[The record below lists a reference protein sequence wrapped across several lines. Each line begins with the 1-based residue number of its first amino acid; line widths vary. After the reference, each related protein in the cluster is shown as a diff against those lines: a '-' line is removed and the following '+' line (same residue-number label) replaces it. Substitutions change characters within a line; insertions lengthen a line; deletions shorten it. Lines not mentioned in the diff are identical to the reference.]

1 MFFLNKVLEGI
12 NMSKMRIL
20 LFFFCFLFLV
30 HGLNAQAKKP
40 EAMAGISQA
49 YYSMFDADN
58 PYATKDMLDHI
69 RRERFDLILPRVMR
83 EKKIDMWIHVIR
95 PWTWSGN
102 EFRRLEGSGQNYRSI
117 DSTDPLRYEFGS
129 NAGVFIF
136 TDRGENRIERVVF
149 EGEVEDAGAYD
160 IVRGQ
165 SKFINQ
171 ENYEILDYVAENQ
184 GQALES
190 ELDYRFLGLG
200 EFVTERNPKRIGVNY
215 SEKLSLAEGS
225 ETYTLAL
232 TDGISYADHLQLTK
246 ALGDEYAERMVSA
259 EYLILDYL
267 TRRVMSEIVLF
278 GGSGIQREARTF
290 DKIVP
295 GVTTLQD
302 VHGDWFCTRDAGHD
316 ERAMRDYPLQ
326 SGDLIQRG
334 TTPYYVPR
342 EGEIEQ
348 PPQIQKVW
356 VDVLKVRE
364 ILRKNIKVGPTAGET
379 LELLIRKFEEEGFVY
394 IDRDTYDINLD
405 PEKTQVHLDMHAMGK
420 GVLAPR
426 ISPMGPKWHWDTK
439 IPLFH
444 TFAVEYMV
452 HMPVPEWGK
461 GKHIYICI
469 HDSAVVTGRGMEYS
483 SPPVNEVRIIK

>member
-1 MFFLNKVLEGI
+1 
-12 NMSKMRIL
+12 MSKVRIFL
-20 LFFFCFLFLV
+20 IFFCLLFLV
-30 HGLNAQAKKP
+30 QGFYSQTKKS
-40 EAMAGISQA
+40 EAMVGISRA
-49 YYSMFDADN
+49 YYSMFDAHN

-117 DSTDPLRYEFGS
+117 GSTDPLRYEFGS

-136 TDRGENRIERVVF
+136 TDRGGDRIERVVF

-171 ENYEILDYVAENQ
+171 ENYEIMDYVAENQ
-184 GQALES
+184 GKALES
-190 ELDYRFLGLG
+190 ELDYRFMGLG
-200 EFVTERNPKRIGVNY
+200 EFVAERNPQRIAVNY
-215 SEKLSLAEGS
+215 SERLSLAEGS

-246 ALGDEYAERMVSA
+246 TLGDEYAKRMVSA

-278 GGSGIQREARTF
+278 GGSGIERKARKF

-295 GVTTLQD
+295 GVTTLRD
-302 VHGDWFCTRDAGHD
+302 VRGGWFCTRDAGHD

-326 SGDLIQRG
+326 RGDMFQSGWG
-334 TTPYYVPR
+334 PTPYYLPR
-342 EGEIEQ
+342 EGETDL
-348 PPQIQKVW
+348 PPVIKKIW
-356 VDVLKVRE
+356 EEVLKVRG
-364 ILRKNIKVGPTAGET
+364 ILAENIEVGPTAGET
-379 LELLIRKFEEEGFVY
+379 LELLIRKLEEAEFVY
-394 IDRDTYDINLD
+394 IDRDTFDINLD
-405 PEKTQVHLDMHAMGK
+405 PKKTQVHLDMHAMGK

-483 SPPVNEVRIIK
+483 SPPVNEIRIIK

>member
-1 MFFLNKVLEGI
+1 
-12 NMSKMRIL
+12 MSKVRIFL
-20 LFFFCFLFLV
+20 IFFCLLFLV
-30 HGLNAQAKKP
+30 QGLYSQTKKS
-40 EAMAGISQA
+40 EAMVGISRA
-49 YYSMFDADN
+49 YYSMFDAHN

-117 DSTDPLRYEFGS
+117 GSTDPLRYEFGS

-136 TDRGENRIERVVF
+136 TDRGGDRIERVVF

-171 ENYEILDYVAENQ
+171 ENYEIMDYVAENQ
-184 GQALES
+184 GKALES
-190 ELDYRFLGLG
+190 ELDYRFMGLG
-200 EFVTERNPKRIGVNY
+200 EFVAERNPQRIAVNY
-215 SEKLSLAEGS
+215 SERLSLAEGS

-246 ALGDEYAERMVSA
+246 TLGDEYAKRMVSA

-278 GGSGIQREARTF
+278 GGSGIERKARKF

-295 GVTTLQD
+295 GVTTLRD
-302 VHGDWFCTRDAGHD
+302 VRGGWFCTRDAGHD

-326 SGDLIQRG
+326 RGDMFQSGWG
-334 TTPYYVPR
+334 PTPYYLPR
-342 EGEIEQ
+342 EGETDL
-348 PPQIQKVW
+348 PPVIKKIW
-356 VDVLKVRE
+356 EEVLKIRG
-364 ILRKNIKVGPTAGET
+364 ILRENIEVGPTAGET
-379 LELLIRKFEEEGFVY
+379 LELLIRKLEEAEFVY
-394 IDRDTYDINLD
+394 IDRDTFDINLD
-405 PEKTQVHLDMHAMGK
+405 PKKTQVHLDMHAMGK

-483 SPPVNEVRIIK
+483 SPPVNEIRIIK

>member
-1 MFFLNKVLEGI
+1 MIKV
-12 NMSKMRIL
+12 RV
-20 LFFFCFLFLV
+20 FLFVLCLFLFV
-30 HGLNAQAKKP
+30 QGANAQTEQQ
-40 EAMAGISQA
+40 EAMVGISQA
-49 YYSMFDADN
+49 YYSMFDVDN
-58 PYATKDMLDHI
+58 PYATKAMLDHI

-102 EFRRLEGSGQNYRSI
+102 EFRRLEGSDLNYRSI
-117 DSTDPLRYEFGS
+117 DSSDPLRYEFGS

-136 TDRGENRIERVVF
+136 TDRGGDRIERVVF
-149 EGEVEDAGAYD
+149 AGEVEDAGAYD

-171 ENYEILDYVAENQ
+171 ENYEILDYVTENS
-184 GQALES
+184 GIALDS
-190 ELDYRFLGLG
+190 ELDYRFMGLG
-200 EFVTERNPKRIGVNY
+200 EFVAERAPKRIAVNY
-215 SEKLSLAEGS
+215 SEKMPLAEGS

-232 TDGISYADHLQLTK
+232 TDGISYADHLQLSK
-246 ALGDEYAERMVSA
+246 ALGDKYAERMVSA

-278 GGSGIQREARTF
+278 AGPGFHQEEREFRKIIPGATTLREA
-290 DKIVP
+290 
-295 GVTTLQD
+295 G
-302 VHGDWFCTRDAGHD
+302 GDWFCTRDAGHD
-316 ERAMRDYPLQ
+316 ERAMWDFPLQ
-326 SGDLIQRG
+326 RGDLFQRD
-334 TTPYYVPR
+334 TVPHYFPR
-342 EGEIEQ
+342 EGETE
-348 PPQIQKVW
+348 PPPEVKKVW
-356 VDVLKVRE
+356 EEVIKVRE
-364 ILRKNIKVGPTAGET
+364 VLRNNLRAGPTAGEM
-379 LELLIRKFEEEGFVY
+379 LEILIQQLEAEGFVY

-452 HMPVPEWGK
+452 HM
-461 GKHIYICI
+461 
-469 HDSAVVTGRGMEYS
+469 
-483 SPPVNEVRIIK
+483 

>member
-1 MFFLNKVLEGI
+1 
-12 NMSKMRIL
+12 MSKVRIFL
-20 LFFFCFLFLV
+20 IFFCLLFLV
-30 HGLNAQAKKP
+30 QGFYSQTKKS
-40 EAMAGISQA
+40 EAMVGISRA
-49 YYSMFDADN
+49 YYSMFDAHN

-117 DSTDPLRYEFGS
+117 GSTDPLRYEFGS

-136 TDRGENRIERVVF
+136 TDRGGDRIERVVF

-171 ENYEILDYVAENQ
+171 ENYEIMDYVAENQ
-184 GQALES
+184 GKALES
-190 ELDYRFLGLG
+190 ELDYRFMGLG
-200 EFVTERNPKRIGVNY
+200 EFVAERNPQRIAVNY
-215 SEKLSLAEGS
+215 SERLSLAEGS

-246 ALGDEYAERMVSA
+246 TLGDEYAKRMVSA

-278 GGSGIQREARTF
+278 GGSGIERKARKF

-295 GVTTLQD
+295 GVTTLRD
-302 VHGDWFCTRDAGHD
+302 VRGGWFCTRDAGHD

-326 SGDLIQRG
+326 RGDMFQSGWG
-334 TTPYYVPR
+334 PTPYYLPR
-342 EGEIEQ
+342 EGETDL
-348 PPQIQKVW
+348 PPVIKKIW
-356 VDVLKVRE
+356 EEVLKVRG
-364 ILRKNIKVGPTAGET
+364 ILRENIEVGPTAGET
-379 LELLIRKFEEEGFVY
+379 LELLIRKLEEAEFVY
-394 IDRDTYDINLD
+394 IDRDTFDINLD
-405 PEKTQVHLDMHAMGK
+405 PKKTQVHLDMHAMGK

-483 SPPVNEVRIIK
+483 SPPVNEIRIIK

>member
-1 MFFLNKVLEGI
+1 
-12 NMSKMRIL
+12 MSKVRIFL
-20 LFFFCFLFLV
+20 VFFCLLFLV
-30 HGLNAQAKKP
+30 QGFYSQTKKS
-40 EAMAGISQA
+40 EAMVGISRA
-49 YYSMFDADN
+49 YYSMFDAHN

-117 DSTDPLRYEFGS
+117 GSTDPLRYEFGS

-136 TDRGENRIERVVF
+136 TDRGGDRIERVVF

-171 ENYEILDYVAENQ
+171 ENYEIMDYVAENQ
-184 GQALES
+184 GKALES
-190 ELDYRFLGLG
+190 ELDYRFMGLG
-200 EFVTERNPKRIGVNY
+200 EFVAERNPQRIAVNY
-215 SEKLSLAEGS
+215 SERLSLAEGS

-246 ALGDEYAERMVSA
+246 TLGDEYAKRMVSA

-278 GGSGIQREARTF
+278 GGSGIERKARKF

-295 GVTTLQD
+295 GVTTLRD
-302 VHGDWFCTRDAGHD
+302 VRGGWFCTRDAGHD

-326 SGDLIQRG
+326 RGDMFQSGWG
-334 TTPYYVPR
+334 PTPYYLPR
-342 EGEIEQ
+342 EGETDL
-348 PPQIQKVW
+348 PPVIKKIW
-356 VDVLKVRE
+356 EEVLKIRG
-364 ILRKNIKVGPTAGET
+364 ILRENIEVGPTAGET
-379 LELLIRKFEEEGFVY
+379 LELLIRKLEEAEFVY
-394 IDRDTYDINLD
+394 IDRDTFDINLD
-405 PEKTQVHLDMHAMGK
+405 PKKTQVHLDMHAMGK

-483 SPPVNEVRIIK
+483 SPPVNEIRIIK

>member
-1 MFFLNKVLEGI
+1 
-12 NMSKMRIL
+12 MSKVRIFL
-20 LFFFCFLFLV
+20 IFFCLLFLV
-30 HGLNAQAKKP
+30 QGLYSQTKKS
-40 EAMAGISQA
+40 EAMAGISRA
-49 YYSMFDADN
+49 YYSMFDARN

-117 DSTDPLRYEFGS
+117 DSTDPLRYELGS

-136 TDRGENRIERVVF
+136 TDRGGDRIERVVF

-171 ENYEILDYVAENQ
+171 ENYEIMDYVAENQ
-184 GQALES
+184 GKALES
-190 ELDYRFLGLG
+190 ELDYRFMGLG
-200 EFVTERNPKRIGVNY
+200 EFVAKRNPKRIAVNY

-246 ALGDEYAERMVSA
+246 TLGDKYAKRMVSA

-267 TRRVMSEIVLF
+267 TRRVMSEIVLY
-278 GGSGIQREARTF
+278 GGSGIQRKARIF

-295 GVTTLQD
+295 GVTTLRD
-302 VHGDWFCTRDAGHD
+302 VRGGWFCTRDAGHS

-326 SGDLIQRG
+326 RGDMFQSGI
-334 TTPYYVPR
+334 PYYVPR
-342 EGEIEQ
+342 EGETEL
-348 PPQIQKVW
+348 PPEIQKVW
-356 VDVLKVRE
+356 EDVLKVRE
-364 ILRKNIKVGPTAGET
+364 ILRKNIKMGPTAGET
-379 LELLIRKFEEEGFVY
+379 LELLIRKLEEAGFVY

-405 PEKTQVHLDMHAMGK
+405 PKKTQVHLDMHAEGK

-469 HDSAVVTGRGMEYS
+469 HDSAVVTERGMEYP
-483 SPPVNEVRIIK
+483 SPPVSGIRIIK

>member
-1 MFFLNKVLEGI
+1 
-12 NMSKMRIL
+12 MSKVRIFL
-20 LFFFCFLFLV
+20 IFFCLLFLV
-30 HGLNAQAKKP
+30 QGLNAQAKKP
-40 EAMAGISQA
+40 EAMVGISRA

-95 PWTWSGN
+95 PWTWSGT
-102 EFRRLEGSGQNYRSI
+102 ELRRLEGSGQNYRSI
-117 DSTDPLRYEFGS
+117 DSSDPLRYEFGS
-129 NAGVFIF
+129 NSGVFIF
-136 TDRGENRIERVVF
+136 TDRGGDRIERVVF
-149 EGEVEDAGAYD
+149 EGEVEDAGAFD
-160 IVRGQ
+160 IVHGQ

-184 GQALES
+184 GKALES
-190 ELDYRFLGLG
+190 ELDYRFMGLG
-200 EFVTERNPKRIGVNY
+200 EFVAERNPQRIAVNY

-246 ALGDEYAERMVSA
+246 TLGDEYAKRMVSA

-278 GGSGIQREARTF
+278 GGSGIQRKARTF

-295 GVTTLQD
+295 GVTTLKD
-302 VHGDWFCTRDAGHD
+302 VRGGWFCTRDAGHD

-326 SGDLIQRG
+326 RGDMFQSGWG
-334 TTPYYVPR
+334 PTPYYFPR
-342 EGEIEQ
+342 EGETEL
-348 PPQIQKVW
+348 PPVIQKVW
-356 VDVLKVRE
+356 EDVMKVRE
-364 ILRKNIKVGPTAGET
+364 ILRENIKVGPTAGET
-379 LELLIRKFEEEGFVY
+379 CELLIRKLEESGFVY
-394 IDRDTYDINLD
+394 IDRDRYDINLD
-405 PEKTQVHLDMHAMGK
+405 PKKTQVHLDMHAMGK

-469 HDSAVVTGRGMEYS
+469 HDSAVVTGRGMEYP
-483 SPPVNEVRIIK
+483 SPTVNEIRIIK

>member
-1 MFFLNKVLEGI
+1 
-12 NMSKMRIL
+12 MSKVRIL
-20 LFFFCFLFLV
+20 LTFFCTLFLV
-30 HGLNAQAKKP
+30 QGFYSQTKKS
-40 EAMAGISQA
+40 EAMVGISRA

-69 RRERFDLILPRVMR
+69 RRERFDLLLPRVMR

-102 EFRRLEGSGQNYRSI
+102 EFRRLEGTGQNYRSI
-117 DSTDPLRYEFGS
+117 GSTDPLRYELGS

-136 TDRGENRIERVVF
+136 TDRGGDRIERVVF

-171 ENYEILDYVAENQ
+171 ENYEIMDYVAENQ
-184 GQALES
+184 GKALES
-190 ELDYRFLGLG
+190 ELDYRFMGLG
-200 EFVTERNPKRIGVNY
+200 EFVAERNPQRIAVNY
-215 SEKLSLAEGS
+215 SERLSLAEGS

-246 ALGDEYAERMVSA
+246 TLGDEYAKRMVSA

-278 GGSGIQREARTF
+278 GGSGIERKARKF

-295 GVTTLQD
+295 GVTTLRD
-302 VHGDWFCTRDAGHD
+302 VRGGWFCTRDAGHD

-326 SGDLIQRG
+326 RGDMFQSGWG
-334 TTPYYVPR
+334 PTPYYLPR
-342 EGEIEQ
+342 EAETDL
-348 PPQIQKVW
+348 PPVIKKIW
-356 VDVLKVRE
+356 EEVLKVRG
-364 ILRKNIKVGPTAGET
+364 ILRENIEVGPTAGET
-379 LELLIRKFEEEGFVY
+379 CELLIRKLEEAGFAY
-394 IDRDTYDINLD
+394 IDRDTYNINLD

-483 SPPVNEVRIIK
+483 SPPVNEIRIIK